1 MYKYKKCSFVEISV
15 NLDNNAQFGRLL
27 SNSQSYWYV
36 GKYPKIK
43 RINKSSL
50 AAELNLPIKEIIR
63 WINPN
68 IIYKLLRDDGKEILE
83 YIIDCGGIR
92 EVILSIEDNEK
103 DLEILCNESNEIYS
117 KLQNMKNIM
126 NELVLHV
133 EMFRSYNEIQNQVL
147 LFYNCR

>member
-126 NELVLHV
+126 NELVVHV